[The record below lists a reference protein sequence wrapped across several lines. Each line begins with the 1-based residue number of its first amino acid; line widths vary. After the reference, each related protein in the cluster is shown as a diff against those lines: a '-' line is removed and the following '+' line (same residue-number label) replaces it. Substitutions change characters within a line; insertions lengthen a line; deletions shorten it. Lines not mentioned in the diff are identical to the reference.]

1 MPYLDRWE
9 AAKTKFENA
18 TGVKKPKPK
27 GFFNSFF
34 NHTGLTTA
42 LKETDAVLDELPRTK
57 PEDVP
62 KLLKKGDEKIPK
74 LTKAI
79 NDYVKVL
86 EKDAK
91 DEMADNNGK
100 TDLYKHLKV
109 LSTELKAINAHA
121 INTLES
127 TKITQQTNLS
137 AKEQAAKMM
146 KTGLASACAYA
157 VAAVKKVQA
166 EPTPDTFNKL
176 FKTNDSPG
184 RKVQV
189 QLVNARNQL
198 KEGKLKSLDIDP
210 GFLAEKLTPW
220 QSESSPNNVLP
231 NTATKQDVLNRLEE
245 FKGLLKLA
253 LHYSEQL

>member
-42 LKETDAVLDELPRTK
+42 LKDTDAVLDELPRAK
-57 PEDVP
+57 QEDIP
-62 KLLKKGDEKIPK
+62 KLLKKGDEKVPK
-74 LTKAI
+74 LTKAV
-79 NDYVKVL
+79 NDYLKVL

-91 DEMADNNGK
+91 DEKSDNNEK
-100 TDLYKHLKV
+100 TDLYKNLKV
-109 LSTELKAINAHA
+109 LSAELKAINAHA
-121 INTLES
+121 INALES
-127 TKITQQTNLS
+127 AKIVQDKGLS
-137 AKEQAAKMM
+137 ARDQASKMM
-146 KTGLASACAYA
+146 KTSLASACAVA

-166 EPTPDTFNKL
+166 EPTAETFNKL
-176 FKTNDSPG
+176 FKTNDPPG
-184 RKVQV
+184 RKIQV
-189 QLVNARNQL
+189 QLVSARNQV
-198 KEGKLKSLDIDP
+198 KEGKLKSLDVDP
-210 GFLAEKLTPW
+210 GFLADKLTPW
-220 QSESSPNNVLP
+220 QGESSPNNILQ

-245 FKGLLKLA
+245 FKTLLKLA